1 MKKHNRRSEGEFT
14 GIIPSMSYERPRFIV
29 AGVLRRLYCLLPNG
43 KAIID
48 APGGNL
54 LYAAAGIKVWEPE
67 TQPGLIARVGE
78 DYPRTW
84 IQAYARQGMDVSGIQ
99 VLPEAVDLRYFVA
112 YTDMHT
118 RYLDDP
124 VSHFA
129 RLELSFPR
137 ALLGYRNP
145 IPTLDSRTTLLPI
158 SLRQADIPGAF
169 LDATAAHLCPIDYLT
184 HSMLPAV
191 LRQAEFTTITVDPSP
206 AYMNPSFWEH
216 IPALINGLTAFLPS
230 EEEIRTL
237 FQGRSE
243 DLWEMAETLA
253 SYGCEIIVIK
263 RGQAGQL
270 VYDGAARRR
279 YEVPAYNSTMFDPG
293 GAGDAFC
300 GGFLAGYRL
309 NYDPV
314 EAALHGSISASMT
327 VEGSDPFY
335 ALEALPGLAEA
346 RLESIRNAVHRV

>member
-1 MKKHNRRSEGEFT
+1 
-14 GIIPSMSYERPRFIV
+14 MSPDTPRYLV
-29 AGVLRRLYCLLPNG
+29 AGVLRRQYSLLSNG
-43 KAIID
+43 EAILD

-54 LYAAAGIKVWEPE
+54 LYTAAGIKLWEPD

-78 DYPRTW
+78 DYPRAW
-84 IQAYARQGMDVSGIQ
+84 IQQFADRGTDVRGVHI
-99 VLPEAVDLRYFVA
+99 LPEAVDLRYFTA
-112 YTDMHT
+112 FTDQGIRH
-118 RYLDDP
+118 LDDP

-129 RLELSFPR
+129 RRDLPFPR
-137 ALLGYRNP
+137 ALLGYTNP
-145 IPTLDSRTTLLPI
+145 IPRLDSRTNLTTT
-158 SLRQADIPGAF
+158 SLRQADIPDDF
-169 LDATAAHLCPIDYLT
+169 LDATAAHLCPVDYLT

-206 AYMNPSFWEH
+206 AYMNPTFWDH
-216 IPALINGLTAFLPS
+216 IPALINGLTAFMPS
-230 EEEIRTL
+230 EEEARHL

-243 DLWEMAETLA
+243 DLWEMAEALA
-253 SYGCEIIVIK
+253 AYGCEIIVVK

-270 VYDGAARRR
+270 VYDGASRQR
-279 YEVPAYNSTMFDPG
+279 YEVPAYDSNMVDPL

-300 GGFLAGYRL
+300 GGFLAGYRR

-335 ALEALPGLAEA
+335 ALGALPGLAAA
-346 RLESIRNAVHRV
+346 RLESLRHAVHRA